1 MNKIFRIVWSPT
13 LQSWVAVSELA
24 KARGKGKNG
33 KNKLG
38 SLTAGVLGAIT
49 LVLIP
54 LENARAW
61 VADTGT
67 STAALDG
74 NIASNTSINGGMAN
88 PTAGGAIAVGP
99 TAQAQYTNS
108 IAMGNNAKTGQ
119 PSSVAIGDTA
129 TTKGIG
135 DIAIG
140 YGATTGTIAPTVG
153 TTASAIAIGSGT
165 FSSWG
170 VAIGDQAQNSSL
182 SYGVS
187 IGRRTLS
194 GLRSVALGW
203 TATAKGI
210 GAIGIGDFGTYA
222 DGNAG
227 IALNGKVASAATN
240 GVAIGSGSSASVN
253 DSLAL
258 GSNAVATT
266 AAGVAGY
273 DPLTSAITTR
283 ASSAWVSTLGAVSIG
298 NAAGT
303 VTRQINGVAAGT
315 QLTDAVNV
323 AQLQATQDHYLSV
336 NDGGS
341 IGGNYNNDGATG
353 VNSIASGVGASAT
366 ALASSSYG
374 NGSSASGEAALALGQ
389 NATASSINSIAQGLN
404 SLTTSGSGVA
414 IGQTAKALV
423 DPADATTTGAIA
435 IGWDALSNARDSVA
449 VGASSQATKKQ
460 AFAMG
465 GGANASAET
474 ATAIGALTNATGT
487 GSVAL
492 GNLASSTSR
501 SGIAIG
507 QQSQALSDVANP
519 LSSGAM
525 AIGFKSTAAAKD
537 TLALGSS
544 SSATKTQAFALGTLA
559 SASGTASTAIGTNSK
574 ATAGG
579 AIAFGVNTQ
588 ATGSNSIA
596 QGNGAIANTL
606 NAISIGLNSVA
617 SGQGSVVLGG
627 DAGLASTATVADGVA
642 LGSGSVASTAAGVAG
657 YDPKTSGTSKNTSA
671 IWTSTLGAVSVGDIA
686 SNRTRQINGVA
697 AGTLATDAVNVAQLQ
712 DAQTHYYSV
721 NDSGTVGGNYNND
734 GATGNNSLAAGINAK
749 ASSNDTVAL
758 GSNVNA
764 GSAVNDPLASG
775 MIAIGSKTSATDA
788 GAIAI
793 GSGNSAATGRTS
805 IVLGT
810 SSLASQLNAIAMG
823 TTAQA
828 IANNA
833 IAIGQ
838 DAQSSSNYG
847 IAMGY
852 STRAGADAATAGDL
866 GTGAL
871 AIGDSAKAFGTG
883 ATAFGYSA
891 GAAGPTSTAIG
902 AYSSASKQ
910 SASAFGYLANAS
922 GSGST
927 AVGNNST
934 ASGDYGTAIGRSA
947 SASGVA
953 STAIGRSSS
962 STGVNSAAIGAGAT
976 AGAANSLALGLNANA
991 NFAGSVALGAGSV
1004 TRAAVGTAGT
1014 TITGKNYTF
1023 AGSNPASTVSVGDVG
1038 AERTITNVAAG
1049 RLQVDSTDA
1058 INGSQLFATN
1068 TAINSLDAGSVK
1080 YDTHVDGTVNYNS
1093 ITLGGDTYDNSTH
1106 TGGTTITNVAD
1117 GVAPSDAVNFSQLT
1131 ETNNNINNI
1140 YTTGTRYFHANSTGA
1155 DSQALGLD
1163 SVAIGMGAVSANAND
1178 VALGSGSVSG
1188 ATTGTSGVTLQGV
1201 DYTFAGANPASQV
1214 SVGAA
1219 GSERLVTNVAAGH
1232 IAADSTDAI
1241 NGSQLFA
1248 TNTAINSLD
1257 AGSVKYDTHVDGTVN
1272 YNSITLGGDT
1282 YDNSTHT
1289 GGTTITNV
1297 ADGVAPS
1304 DAVNF
1309 SQLTETNNNINNI
1322 YTTGTRY
1329 FHANSTGA
1337 DSQALGLDSVAIG
1350 MGAVSANANDVALG
1364 SGSVS
1369 GATTGTSGVTL
1380 QGVDYTFAG
1389 ANPASQVSVGAAGS
1403 ERLVTNVAAGHIAA
1417 DSTDA
1422 INGSQLF
1429 ATNTA
1434 INSLDAGSVKYD
1446 THVDGTVNYNSVTLG
1461 GDTYDNST
1469 HTGGTTITNVADG
1482 VAPSDAVNF
1491 SQLTETNNN
1500 INNIYTT
1507 GTRYF
1512 HANSTG
1518 ADSQALGLDSVAI
1531 GMGAVSAN
1539 ANDVALGSGSVSGA
1553 TTGTSG
1559 VTLQGVD
1566 YTFAGANPASQVSVG
1581 AAGSERLVTNVAAG
1595 HIAADST
1602 DAINGSQ
1609 LFATNTAINSLDA
1622 GSVKY
1627 DTHVDGTVN
1636 YNSVTLGGDTYDN
1649 STHTGGTTITNVAD
1663 GVAPSD
1669 AVNFSQ
1675 LTETNNN
1682 INNIYTTGTR
1692 YFHANSTGADSQA
1705 LGLDSVAIGM
1715 GAVSANANDV
1725 ALGSGSVSGAT
1736 TGTSGVTLQ
1745 GVDYTFAGANPA
1757 SQVSVG
1763 AAGSERLVTN
1773 VAAGHIA
1780 ADSTDAINGSQLFAT
1795 NTAINSLDAG
1805 SVKYDTHVDGT
1816 VNYNSVTLGGD
1827 TYDNSTHT
1835 GGTTITNVAN
1845 GVNDSDAVNM
1855 SQLNDTNTNVN
1866 NITDTVNNFAGD
1878 QTENNTEINGRGIR
1892 YVRTNDTGLPQLDAY
1907 ANGQGSTALGY
1918 NARATGMD
1926 SLAMGRNALSLN
1938 DGDVA
1943 LGAGSVTEAAVA
1955 TTGTTLN
1962 GQDYTFAGI
1971 NPLST
1976 VSVGS
1981 RGHERTITNVAAG
1994 RISDSST
2001 DAINGSQLFATNT
2014 AINMLDKG
2022 TVKYD
2027 TNIDGTVNYN
2037 HITLGGDTYN
2047 SITKNGGTRITNVA
2061 YGTDPSDAVN
2071 VQQLNDATTNIY
2083 VNGTKYFH
2091 ANSVKADSV
2100 ASGTDSIAVG
2110 PEAKAYGQSSIAMG
2124 DGATSSGQGSISLGQ
2139 NSQTQ
2144 AENSVAMGTGAIA
2157 KNAND
2162 VALGAGSVTQSAV
2175 ATSSITINGD
2185 AYAVAGNNPAS
2196 TVSVGSKG
2204 NERTITNV
2212 AAGRISADSTDAVNG
2227 SELYATNQSIEKI
2240 SGDIN
2245 NLDAG
2250 SVKYETNN
2258 DGTVNYNKVIM
2269 GGDTYNNETHTGGT
2283 TITNVANGVAP
2294 DDAVNMYQLDQV
2306 NQSVT
2311 NIANGTDG
2319 MFQVNNT
2326 SNLPKPKPTGKDSAA
2341 GGAGAIAS
2349 GDHST
2354 ALGTNARANHQN
2366 SVALGYNSVTDRDNS
2381 VSVGSAGNERQVTN
2395 VAAGTAD
2402 TDAANVG
2409 QLKQG
2414 VNNSYQYTNKK
2425 FNDLKNMVDDQ
2436 KDKLSA
2442 GIAGA
2447 MAVAGLPQPYVA
2459 GASMVGIAGGTYQGE
2474 SAIALGVSTIS
2485 DNGKWVTKLSGTT
2498 NSQGDVG
2505 AALGVG
2511 YQF

>member
-119 PSSVAIGDTA
+119 ASSVAIGDTA

-153 TTASAIAIGSGT
+153 TTANSAIAIGSGT

-170 VAIGDQAQNSSL
+170 VAIGDQAQNSSG

-435 IGWDALSNARDSVA
+435 IGWDALSNAQDSVA

-519 LSSGAM
+519 LSSGAV
-525 AIGFKSTAAAKD
+525 AIGFKSTAAAQD

-606 NAISIGLNSVA
+606 NAISIGLDSVA

-627 DAGLASTATVADGVA
+627 DKGLASTATVADGVA

-686 SNRTRQINGVA
+686 NNRTRQINGVA

-1023 AGSNPASTVSVGDVG
+1023 AGSNPASTVSVGDGG

-1049 RLQVDSTDA
+1049 RLQADSTDA

-1068 TAINSLDAGSVK
+1068 SAINSLDAGSVKYDTHVDGTVNYNSITLGGDTYDNSTHTGGTTITNVADGVAPSDAVNFSQLTETNNNINNIYTTGTRYFHANSTGADSQALGLDSVAIGMDAVSANANDVALGSGSVSGVTTGTSGVTLQGVDYTFAGANPTSQVSVGAAGSERLVTNVAAGHIAADSTDAINGSQLFATNSAINSLDAGSVK

-1201 DYTFAGANPASQV
+1201 DYTFAGANPTSQV

-1248 TNTAINSLD
+1248 TNSAINSLD

-1389 ANPASQVSVGAAGS
+1389 ANPTSQVSVGAAGS

-1429 ATNTA
+1429 ATN
-1434 INSLDAGSVKYD
+1434 S
-1446 THVDGTVNYNSVTLG
+1446 
-1461 GDTYDNST
+1461 
-1469 HTGGTTITNVADG
+1469 
-1482 VAPSDAVNF
+1482 
-1491 SQLTETNNN
+1491 
-1500 INNIYTT
+1500 
-1507 GTRYF
+1507 
-1512 HANSTG
+1512 
-1518 ADSQALGLDSVAI
+1518 
-1531 GMGAVSAN
+1531 
-1539 ANDVALGSGSVSGA
+1539 
-1553 TTGTSG
+1553 
-1559 VTLQGVD
+1559 
-1566 YTFAGANPASQVSVG
+1566 
-1581 AAGSERLVTNVAAG
+1581 
-1595 HIAADST
+1595 
-1602 DAINGSQ
+1602 
-1609 LFATNTAINSLDA
+1609 
-1622 GSVKY
+1622 
-1627 DTHVDGTVN
+1627 
-1636 YNSVTLGGDTYDN
+1636 
-1649 STHTGGTTITNVAD
+1649 
-1663 GVAPSD
+1663 
-1669 AVNFSQ
+1669 
-1675 LTETNNN
+1675 
-1682 INNIYTTGTR
+1682 
-1692 YFHANSTGADSQA
+1692 
-1705 LGLDSVAIGM
+1705 
-1715 GAVSANANDV
+1715 
-1725 ALGSGSVSGAT
+1725 
-1736 TGTSGVTLQ
+1736 
-1745 GVDYTFAGANPA
+1745 
-1757 SQVSVG
+1757 
-1763 AAGSERLVTN
+1763 
-1773 VAAGHIA
+1773 
-1780 ADSTDAINGSQLFAT
+1780 
-1795 NTAINSLDAG
+1795 AINSLDAG

-2447 MAVAGLPQPYVA
+2447 MAVAGLPQPYAA